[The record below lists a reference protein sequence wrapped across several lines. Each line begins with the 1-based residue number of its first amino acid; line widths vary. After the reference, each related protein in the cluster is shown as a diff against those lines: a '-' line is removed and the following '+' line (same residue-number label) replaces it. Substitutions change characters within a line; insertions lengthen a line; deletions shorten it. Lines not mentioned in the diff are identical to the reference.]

1 MTEIRE
7 PLETHEPAPEFR
19 EYLDWELSRAFG
31 HARMSRR
38 LRMSA
43 ALLVALALGTT
54 GGLASAQ
61 MRENAQLD
69 SLLAAARADATLV
82 SARAQAARAVVAEEQ
97 RQVAAGMRSTESLS
111 NAEAEA
117 READSELARTALN
130 IDEIKGTAKAP
141 RDELNAPLVNGR
153 DFVKDRL
160 QLRLMLAQQAIASA
174 ERSRDEAARR
184 VRVGL
189 ASEMTGLDAEL
200 DVARARRDL
209 AVLVERMA
217 LRREFVEKG
226 TAVAELTRRLQK
238 AEVTQ
243 DLAVAQRAMQV
254 AQQRATLLERQWKVG
269 LAQELDLMRAK
280 VDVKEREIELQRLI
294 RRLDELS
301 GKARGAGE

>member
-1 MTEIRE
+1 MTETRE

-31 HARMSRR
+31 HARMKRR

-61 MRENAQLD
+61 MRANAQQD

-82 SARAQAARAVVAEEQ
+82 AARAQAARAVVAAEQ

-117 READSELARTALN
+117 READSEVARAALN
-130 IDEIKGTAKAP
+130 IDEIEATAKAP

-160 QLRLMLAQQAIASA
+160 QLRLMLAQQDIAAA

-184 VRVGL
+184 VRFGL
-189 ASEMTGLDAEL
+189 ASELTGLDAEV

-243 DLAVAQRAMQV
+243 DIAVAQRALQV
-254 AQQRATLLERQWKVG
+254 AQQRATLLERRWKAG
-269 LAQELDLMRAK
+269 LVQELDLLRAR
-280 VDVKEREIELQRLI
+280 VEVKEREIELERLG
-294 RRLDELS
+294 RRLEELS
-301 GKARGAGE
+301 SKARGAGE